1 MLKKKKKKNLKTPHT
16 KQKLLELIN
25 SGNLQDIKSIS
36 KIQLHFYTLTTKYQK
51 DRLEKQSHFITAS
64 KRIKHL
70 RINLTSQVEDLYT
83 ETCKTFK
90 ETEKGEENNK
100 QKAIPYSWI
109 GRINIVKISI
119 PARELQIE
127 CKFHKNYEFN

>member
-1 MLKKKKKKNLKTPHT
+1 MPILKRKKQNCLYLQIAYVKKKKKNLKTPHT

-70 RINLTSQVEDLYT
+70 RINLTS
-83 ETCKTFK
+83 
-90 ETEKGEENNK
+90 
-100 QKAIPYSWI
+100 
-109 GRINIVKISI
+109 
-119 PARELQIE
+119 
-127 CKFHKNYEFN
+127 